1 MNLRRGPFW
10 WPIRRI
16 GVVQSTS
23 PDLAWPGLHRKP
35 LDAAIG
41 QLLAPYCP
49 GGRQGNNQQNNN
61 AKCTHFAVHFDSHH
75 DVATQY
81 CTHCLMEEV
90 RGFHKH
96 KATKH
101 HHRASTCSDITN
113 QTHQH
118 RLFLLLHHEKG
129 LDLKCWP
136 LITIG
141 VWHIKKLMRST

>member
-1 MNLRRGPFW
+1 MRTNEPPSRAVLMANQTHWSGTKHIARFSMTR
-10 WPIRRI
+10 
-16 GVVQSTS
+16 SS
-23 PDLAWPGLHRKP
+23 PEATGRCYWATTCSVL
-35 LDAAIG
+35 
-41 QLLAPYCP
+41 P

-141 VWHIKKLMRST
+141 V